1 MTIDPAVQEFTENI
15 RERLK
20 GAVKQ
25 IVLFG
30 SRARGDMEQDS
41 DYDFLI
47 VLDHKDKALREQI
60 LEIEVEMMNRY
71 GTLFASIVCDSQQ
84 WKNEQG
90 LPLAINITKEGV
102 IL

>member
-1 MTIDPAVQEFTENI
+1 MAIDLTVQEFTQNI

-25 IVLFG
+25 IILFG
-30 SRARGDMEQDS
+30 SRARGDMKQNS

-47 VLDHKDKALREQI
+47 ILEHKDEILREQI
-60 LEIEVEMMNRY
+60 LEIEAEMMNRY
-71 GTLFASIVCDSQQ
+71 GTLFASIVCDLQQ
-84 WKNEQG
+84 WEKEQG
-90 LPLAINITKEGV
+90 LPLAINIAKEGV